1 MKRVNNIY
9 KKIVDIEVIKDM
21 YNKVRVSTKNKKK
34 IEAFSD
40 YYTCNITSVYE
51 TLVNKSY
58 NPGKYNIFLISEP
71 KVRVVMSTSVF
82 DKLINHLIAKYF
94 LINVLE
100 KDLIDENIATRDNKG
115 TKYGIDLLKN
125 YLNELKK
132 EGKDIYYLKFD
143 ISKYFYNID
152 HDILKRL
159 IRRRIKDRNVLSI
172 LDKIIDSTDMD
183 YVNKTINKLKSNK
196 IKKSSDINIIKE
208 VNSIPMY
215 RKGKGLPIGNMTSQF
230 LAIYYLNELDH
241 YIKEDLG
248 IKYYIRYML

>member
-1 MKRVNNIY
+1 MKTFI
-9 KKIVDIEVIKDM
+9 
-21 YNKVRVSTKNKKK
+21 
-34 IEAFSD
+34 
-40 YYTCNITSVYE
+40 
-51 TLVNKSY
+51 LVNRSY

-71 KVRVVMSTSVF
+71 KVRVVMSTSIF

-100 KDLIDENIATRDNKG
+100 KDLIDENIATRENKG

-159 IRRRIKDRNVLSI
+159 IRRRIKDRDVLSI
-172 LDKIIDSTDMD
+172 IYKIIDSTDME

-208 VNSIPMY
+208 VNSIPLY
-215 RKGKGLPIGNMTSQF
+215 KKGKGLPIGYSNLIIM
-230 LAIYYLNELDH
+230 
-241 YIKEDLG
+241 
-248 IKYYIRYML
+248 